1 MRAAPD
7 ESAPAGA
14 HGARRVLD
22 HRIVYVSGK
31 GGVGKSTIAAAI
43 ALAGRGRGHA
53 VVVAEVAR
61 RTDVQH
67 VVTAAGADHVSIDPQ
82 QALEDYLADQLPVRA
97 LADMLVASRT
107 FTYLAGAAP
116 GLRELVTAG
125 MVWELGQDA
134 RRKAGDPRYDLVV
147 VDAPATGHGIA
158 VLTAPR
164 TFASAARV
172 GPIARQADAIGGML
186 SDPERTALVAVT
198 TPEELP
204 VNETLALRDAARAE
218 VGLDLSLVVANA
230 VRRPL
235 LSGAERERVAAAG
248 EERPA
253 IRTVLAADNRGREH
267 AAQLERL
274 RAGVGRDVPVVEV
287 AYAPAGP
294 DPAAIAQLLEA
305 AL

>member
-1 MRAAPD
+1 MATAP
-7 ESAPAGA
+7 SSPPAPGAPA
-14 HGARRVLD
+14 ARALLD

-31 GGVGKSTIAAAI
+31 GGVGKSMIAAAL
-43 ALAGRGRGHA
+43 ALAATRRGRR

-61 RTDVQH
+61 RADVEH
-67 VVTAAGADHVSIDPQ
+67 VVRAGGADHVSIDPEV
-82 QALEDYLADQLPVRA
+82 ALEEYLADQLPIRA
-97 LADMLVASRT
+97 LADMLVASKT

-125 MVWELGQDA
+125 MVWELGQDT
-134 RRKAGDPRYDLVV
+134 RRKPEDPRYDLVV

-172 GPIARQADAIGGML
+172 GPIARQAAAIGGML

-204 VNETLALRDAARAE
+204 VNETLALRDALRAE

-235 LSGAERERVAAAG
+235 LSGTERARLEAAAAH
-248 EERPA
+248 PA
-253 IRTVLAADNRGREH
+253 VRTALAADARGRDH
-267 AAQLERL
+267 VAQLVRL
-274 RAGVGRDVPVVEV
+274 RDALRGEVPVAEV
-287 AYAPAGP
+287 PFSPEGA
-294 DPAAIAQLLEA
+294 DPGAIAGMLEGG
-305 AL
+305 L